1 MTAQH
6 VLIGTVGYYQFVRAY
21 PLGPEFMQRLQTITW
36 PMNVVIKEMN
46 WGPIAIV
53 QDLQADQTDLVP
65 YDRVVLVSAVDRGT
79 KEVGRVS
86 CRHWHGAAELEPAA
100 VQQRVYEG
108 VTGIISVDNLLVIG
122 EYFKVW
128 PDEVI
133 TVEVELPEQFLG
145 DLVRTEMTAKTSEAE
160 VIGEQPLDAA
170 GKETVQSLLQLTQC
184 AVIEGVKGLPEA
196 EPLTIDQLKPVGAWH
211 QHGFTQHPIC

>member
-21 PLGPEFMQRLQTITW
+21 PLGPEFMQRLQAISW
-36 PMNVVIKEMN
+36 PINVDVVIKEMN

-53 QDLQADQTDLVP
+53 QDLQADLIH
-65 YDRVVLVSAVDRGT
+65 YDRVILVSTVDRGA
-79 KEVGRVS
+79 KEIGQVS
-86 CRHWHGAAELEPAA
+86 CRHWQGATELEPAS

-145 DLVRTEMTAKTSEAE
+145 DLVRAEMVVKTSGAE

-170 GKETVQSLLQLTQC
+170 GEEIMQCLLELTQC
-184 AVIEGVKGLPEA
+184 AVLEGVKGLPDVQ
-196 EPLTIDQLKPVGAWH
+196 PLTVEQLKPVSDWH
-211 QHGFTQHPIC
+211 QQEFAQHSAY

>member
-1 MTAQH
+1 MSTQH

-21 PLGPEFMQRLQTITW
+21 PLGPEFMKRLKAKTW

-53 QDLQADQTDLVP
+53 QDLQADPVN
-65 YDRVVLVSAVDRGT
+65 YDRVVLVSAVERG
-79 KEVGRVS
+79 GQPGYVS
-86 CRHWHGAAELEPAA
+86 CRRWFHQTEALDPAA

-133 TVEVELPEQFLG
+133 TIEVELPE
-145 DLVRTEMTAKTSEAE
+145 
-160 VIGEQPLDAA
+160 
-170 GKETVQSLLQLTQC
+170 TV
-184 AVIEGVKGLPEA
+184 PR
-196 EPLTIDQLKPVGAWH
+196 
-211 QHGFTQHPIC
+211 